1 MDNAF
6 ADKTETALIAE
17 RSAVLAAPAV
27 DENALHALEDEAARC
42 LNAYLAG
49 GADVD
54 VDESPLFY
62 GFIKVFGETENA
74 DLRVLAKKAEAKI
87 TPVLKQFDHMAGYDN
102 LAKISPEEIER
113 NITDLDG
120 FERIDPF
127 KRDADGKFAFEQFA
141 PVFKVLSNVEIVDDD
156 DGAVSELNETFME
169 TVLETARMK
178 TYMRLCVSDREI
190 TQQDYLSE
198 LQFEMEKAVVVLFV
212 MDKTSGVEFPMD
224 AAQVGK
230 IHQEFQKLI
239 DVLDE

>member
-1 MDNAF
+1 MDNAL

-27 DENALHALEDEAARC
+27 DENALRALEDEASRR
-42 LNAYLAG
+42 LNAFLAG
-49 GADVD
+49 DIDVD
-54 VDESPLFY
+54 IDESPSFY
-62 GFIKVFGETENA
+62 GFIKVFGETEHS

-87 TPVLKQFDHMAGYDN
+87 TPALKQFDHAAGYDN
-102 LAKISPEEIER
+102 LAKITPEEIER

-127 KRDADGKFAFEQFA
+127 ERDADGKFVFEQFA

-156 DGAVSELNETFME
+156 DDSVSELNETFVE

-178 TYMRLCVSDREI
+178 TYMRLCVSDHEI
-190 TQQDYLSE
+190 TRQDYLTE

-212 MDKTSGVEFPMD
+212 MDKTSGIDFPLD

-230 IHQEFQKLI
+230 VHKEFQKLI